1 MENNMLSA
9 IGGGKTSDEVK
20 TQILAALNWLKER
33 TSESAALQAYPIGS
47 IYMSTNATSPQTLFG
62 GTWQALDQGRVL
74 IGANASHP
82 AGSTG
87 GAETHVITTQEM
99 PSHNHSGSTNST
111 GDHSHTRGSMNI
123 TGSLL
128 SQGSHVQGT
137 NGAFYETGANG
148 WRGDNIHTMSNAGIG
163 FDASRNWSGSTSS
176 TGSHSHTVTINS
188 TGGGSAMS
196 LMQPYLA
203 VYMWERTA

>member
-1 MENNMLSA
+1 
-9 IGGGKTSDEVK
+9 
-20 TQILAALNWLKER
+20 
-33 TSESAALQAYPIGS
+33 
-47 IYMSTNATSPQTLFG
+47 MSTNATSPETLFG

-87 GAETHVITTQEM
+87 GAETHAITTQEM
-99 PSHNHSGSTNST
+99 PSHNHSGSTN
-111 GDHSHTRGSMNI
+111 N
-123 TGSLL
+123 TGSHNHSDAMPVLNDVVSGL
-128 SQGSHVQGT
+128 IYGSNGSVTSKGRVYGTATYGGSQTLG
-137 NGAFYETGANG
+137 
-148 WRGDNIHTMSNAGIG
+148 R
-163 FDASRNWSGSTSS
+163 SS
-176 TGSHSHTVTINS
+176 SSGSHSHTVTINN

>member
-1 MENNMLSA
+1 
-9 IGGGKTSDEVK
+9 
-20 TQILAALNWLKER
+20 
-33 TSESAALQAYPIGS
+33 
-47 IYMSTNATSPQTLFG
+47 MSTNATSPQTLFG
-62 GTWQALDQGRVL
+62 GTWRALDQGRVL

-82 AGSTG
+82 ARSTG

-111 GDHSHTRGSMNI
+111 GNHSHTRGSMNI
-123 TGSLL
+123 TG
-128 SQGSHVQGT
+128 QIDAVTGGVVCG
-137 NGAFYETGANG
+137 GAFYGSSLIV
-148 WRGDNIHTMSNAGIG
+148 DNIQSTTSGKNARVL
-163 FDASRNWSGSTSS
+163 FDASRSWSGSTSS